1 MIPSIAHFIWLGPG
15 FPWLNALA
23 LVSASRAGEFEEVLL
38 HCDTDLSSTPYW
50 SVLQRLPGF
59 SAPRVDIPAMA
70 RATGFDP
77 AAVQVLYDGQPGP
90 SQRKDLIR
98 ALLLIQ
104 QGGVYM
110 DLDTVTVRS
119 LANLRQ
125 QAGAFC
131 GQERICF
138 PGWSAGSKPISQQA
152 RAYGLTVL

>member
-1 MIPSIAHFIWLGPG
+1 MIPSKAHFIWLGPG

-59 SAPRVDIPAMA
+59 SAPRIDIHAMA

-98 ALLLIQ
+98 ALLLRENPLRPRRNGDLRSSRELEHSEGVRRRLLERLVSGD
-104 QGGVYM
+104 GGDAE
-110 DLDTVTVRS
+110 DLE
-119 LANLRQ
+119 L
-125 QAGAFC
+125 G
-131 GQERICF
+131 
-138 PGWSAGSKPISQQA
+138 
-152 RAYGLTVL
+152 